1 MGSMKELVVP
11 AFDATT
17 TACRVM
23 ASLERAQVFVRR
35 AETLDLVATRT
46 RLLSDL
52 ATHRTLTG
60 DVEAARA
67 ASEGTLALVQLFDRG
82 TQDRKELE
90 TLICAALRDKGRL
103 LAFTSSELLLDADL
117 VAMLGEGDRCEGTR
131 RADVYMIAEAGA
143 ITFDAYALAATAGQ
157 ATTFFKHACTL
168 GLVVGASV
176 KSDFGFRNRRA
187 SSGELH
193 LDRCPIVLFALPRF
207 NERAGVVSDMVVCAN
222 VCPRFSVSAGA
233 IRYVGAA
240 SDCAGGSIRSVDEV
254 RCAEALCAASCG
266 AQQYHPPPAGR
277 ACQPSASRWLLS
289 CGTSCFS
296 SRWERRGRTR
306 WTIDHSGA

>member
-90 TLICAALRDKGRL
+90 TLICAALRDKRAACSRSRRANSCL
-103 LAFTSSELLLDADL
+103 TPTSS
-117 VAMLGEGDRCEGTR
+117 RCL
-131 RADVYMIAEAGA
+131 AKAIGA
-143 ITFDAYALAATAGQ
+143 
-157 ATTFFKHACTL
+157 
-168 GLVVGASV
+168 
-176 KSDFGFRNRRA
+176 R
-187 SSGELH
+187 
-193 LDRCPIVLFALPRF
+193 
-207 NERAGVVSDMVVCAN
+207 
-222 VCPRFSVSAGA
+222 
-233 IRYVGAA
+233 
-240 SDCAGGSIRSVDEV
+240 
-254 RCAEALCAASCG
+254 
-266 AQQYHPPPAGR
+266 GR
-277 ACQPSASRWLLS
+277 AALMS
-289 CGTSCFS
+289 T
-296 SRWERRGRTR
+296 
-306 WTIDHSGA
+306 